1 MKATAAMPS
10 KNLHDDES
18 AQKQSREDWRKT
30 KELEEM
36 RKAGTAPAAVDEEGR
51 DINPHIPQYIV
62 SCPWYV
68 GIQQP
73 TLTHQRPQEEKQR
86 EFARIYDS
94 YDRGLKAEVALKF
107 RKGACENCGSMT
119 HKKRDCM
126 ERPRRIGAK
135 FTGEQ
140 IAPDEKLLPELAFDF
155 DGKRDRWNG
164 YDPREHKRVVQ
175 EHLKLEEAKRLLKAQ
190 EMNESLMKGE
200 LPDKEKKKAEDS
212 DSDADEDKYA
222 DEMDMPG
229 TKVDSKQRISVR
241 NLRIRE
247 DTAKYLRNLD
257 PNSAYYDPKTRSM
270 RDNPYKNT
278 GKAPEDV
285 DFAGDNFIRAKGDT
299 LTMAN
304 AQVFSW
310 EAAEK
315 GIDVHL
321 QAEPTK
327 LELLSKEY
335 QSKKDV
341 YKDLEKDTIFD
352 KYGGSE
358 HLEAPPK
365 SLLLAQTEEY
375 VVYNRLGKVI
385 EGQEKRHVKSKY
397 IEDEYIQNHTSVW
410 GSFWSNGK
418 WGYRCCHSLV
428 KQSYCTGDAG
438 KNANEDGQLEML
450 TSKAWEKPAVVNGAK
465 EETNGKVGD
474 SDDDSSDE
482 DSEEDRKKRRKL
494 KRKMKREKRKEKKR
508 KKKLK
513 KKKKK
518 SSEDDSDDSD
528 DDDSEDSDDGG
539 ESKKKKKKKNKK
551 KKKKSSSSDDDSSS
565 EVEDEETVK
574 KKKVE
579 KAIKEQA
586 EERRK
591 AEELLAIDERKR
603 PYNSHYA
610 SKKPTEEEMEAF
622 RLKHIRADDPMAQFL
637 TS

>member
-1 MKATAAMPS
+1 MKATAALPS
-10 KNLHDDES
+10 KKLQDDES

-73 TLTHQRPQEEKQR
+73 TLTHQRPQEEKQK
-86 EFARIYDS
+86 EFAKIYDH
-94 YDRGLKAEVALKF
+94 YDRGLKTEVALKF

-140 IAPDEKLLPELAFDF
+140 IAPDEKVLPELAFDF

-164 YDPREHKRVVQ
+164 YDAREHKRVIQ
-175 EHLKLEEAKRLLKAQ
+175 EHLKLEEAKRVLKAQ
-190 EMNESLMKGE
+190 QMNESLMKGE
-200 LPDKEKKKAEDS
+200 LPEKEKKKAEDS

-299 LTMAN
+299 LTMAS

-341 YKDLEKDTIFD
+341 YKDAEKDSILD
-352 KYGGSE
+352 KYGGKD
-358 HLEAPPK
+358 HLEAPPRA
-365 SLLLAQTEEY
+365 LLLAQTEEY

-385 EGQEKRHVKSKY
+385 EGQEKKHVKSKY
-397 IEDEYIQNHTSVW
+397 IEDEYVQNHTSVW
-410 GSFWSNGK
+410 GSFWTNGK
-418 WGYRCCHSLV
+418 WGYQCCHSLV

-438 KNANEDGQLEML
+438 KSVPEDNQLEML
-450 TSKAWEKPAVVNGAK
+450 TSKAWEKPPVKTNGAK
-465 EETNGKVGD
+465 KD
-474 SDDDSSDE
+474 SDENDDDSSD
-482 DSEEDRKKRRKL
+482 DSEEERKKKKRL
-494 KRKMKREKRKEKKR
+494 KRKMKKEKRKEKKR
-508 KKKLK
+508 KKK
-513 KKKKK
+513 KK
-518 SSEDDSDDSD
+518 SKKDSD
-528 DDDSEDSDDGG
+528 DDDDESDSDSDG
-539 ESKKKKKKKNKK
+539 ESKKKKKKKDKK
-551 KKKKSSSSDDDSSS
+551 KKKKSSSDSDDSSS
-565 EVEDEETVK
+565 EEEDEEAAK
-574 KKKVE
+574 KKKIE
-579 KAIKEQA
+579 AAIKKQA
-586 EERRK
+586 AERRK
-591 AEELLAIDERKR
+591 AEELLAMDERKR
-603 PYNSHYA
+603 PYNSHYV
-610 SKKPTEEEMEAF
+610 SEKPTEEEMEAF
-622 RLKHIRADDPMAQFL
+622 RLKDIRSDDPMAAFL
-637 TS
+637 SM